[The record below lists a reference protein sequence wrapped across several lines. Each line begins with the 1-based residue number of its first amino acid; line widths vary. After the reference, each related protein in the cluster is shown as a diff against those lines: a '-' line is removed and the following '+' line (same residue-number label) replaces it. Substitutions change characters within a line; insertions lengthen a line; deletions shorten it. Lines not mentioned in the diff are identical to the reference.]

1 MRGTIVSTARGAF
14 AYSASKVLLTYTSPA
29 IVSGWTACPWSTRKQ
44 RFGQSMMSSSRGN
57 QEDNNVV
64 CKSTTDNDNTE
75 SIRLESEMEM
85 QQVASLLS
93 SCLTCPY
100 RDLPIDLSSSST
112 YSPVSLS
119 SAGRTGS
126 LVFSL
131 LDTDHPPETTTE
143 TPFLYTPLLES
154 KMFLKIMGLL
164 SHKIDTVLVCLP
176 IIPV

>member
-1 MRGTIVSTARGAF
+1 MRGTLLVSTARGAF
-14 AYSASKVLLTYTSPA
+14 AYSASKVLLTYSSPA

-119 SAGRTGS
+119 SAGRTGQ
-126 LVFSL
+126 
-131 LDTDHPPETTTE
+131 TTTE

-176 IIPV
+176 IVPV

>member
-1 MRGTIVSTARGAF
+1 MRGTLLVSTARGAF

-112 YSPVSLS
+112 YHTLRCHSHQPDGLDRPPPKPHSCTHLS
-119 SAGRTGS
+119 SKVKCS
-126 LVFSL
+126 L
-131 LDTDHPPETTTE
+131 
-143 TPFLYTPLLES
+143 
-154 KMFLKIMGLL
+154 K
-164 SHKIDTVLVCLP
+164 
-176 IIPV
+176 